1 MCGRYAWV
9 QKNSFQKPEISPIS
23 PPPHSVSYN
32 RAPGQVHPIII
43 QNGKNYKWS
52 TASWGIIS
60 DQKLA
65 QSTPVPINAR
75 IETISEKLIF
85 QNSIRH
91 RRCLVPADGYFEWQ
105 KNETQKY
112 PHFHFLDDRNSFAM
126 AGIWNSSIQNG
137 KRIHSFAIL
146 THPASSN
153 ILHIHH
159 RMPVI
164 LKPEDWTAWLAQET
178 QINQL
183 LNYYAQSQQKIEAYQ
198 VSSRVNNIQQD
209 GPELIEK
216 FTEKQSTLW

>member
-1 MCGRYAWV
+1 MCGRYAWA
-9 QKNSFQKPEISPIS
+9 QKNSFQKPKIRDLST
-23 PPPHSVSYN
+23 PPHSVSYN
-32 RAPGQVHPIII
+32 RTPGQNHPIII
-43 QNGKNYKWS
+43 QNGKDYKWS
-52 TASWGIIS
+52 TASWGIVS
-60 DQKLA
+60 HQKLV
-65 QSTPVPINAR
+65 QSTHKPINAR
-75 IETISEKLIF
+75 IETVREKPIF
-85 QNSIRH
+85 QNSIRR

-105 KNETQKY
+105 KIETQKY
-112 PHFHFLDDRNSFAM
+112 PHFHFLHDRNAFAM

-183 LNYYAQSQQKIEAYQ
+183 LHCYAQCQQNIQAYQ

-209 GPELIEK
+209 GPELIKK